1 MIKISK
7 EEAKKLNKM
16 GIKYGENGITKT
28 NNHHH
33 PHYYLCES
41 YYNMKKI
48 NMLRNNPVKHKK

>member
-16 GIKYGENGITKT
+16 AIKYGDNGITKT

-48 NMLRNNPVKHKK
+48 NMQEISQ